1 MDIAQQQIIQLVLD
15 LNATT
20 KGKKMTKREA
30 ARAKVGD
37 TIKILGF
44 SGTMYE
50 SEKKLIGKTGVVEAI
65 FDDGSLAGTWGS
77 LHILPEDDYVVIK
90 E

>member
-1 MDIAQQQIIQLVLD
+1 
-15 LNATT
+15 
-20 KGKKMTKREA
+20 MTNRED

-77 LHILPEDDYVVIK
+77 LHILPEDSYTVIK
-90 E
+90 EG

>member
-1 MDIAQQQIIQLVLD
+1 MR
-15 LNATT
+15 
-20 KGKKMTKREA
+20 MTNRED

>member
-1 MDIAQQQIIQLVLD
+1 MR
-15 LNATT
+15 
-20 KGKKMTKREA
+20 MTNRED

-50 SEKKLIGKTGVVEAI
+50 SEKKLIGKIGVVESI

>member
-1 MDIAQQQIIQLVLD
+1 MR
-15 LNATT
+15 
-20 KGKKMTKREA
+20 MTKREA

-50 SEKKLIGKTGVVEAI
+50 SEKKLIGKTGVVESI
-65 FDDGSLAGTWGS
+65 FDDDSLAGTWGS
-77 LHILPEDDYVVIK
+77 LHILPDDDYVVIK

>member
-1 MDIAQQQIIQLVLD
+1 MR
-15 LNATT
+15 
-20 KGKKMTKREA
+20 MTNRED

-50 SEKKLIGKTGVVEAI
+50 SEKKLISQTGFVESI

-77 LHILPEDDYVVIK
+77 LHILPDDDYVVIK

>member
-1 MDIAQQQIIQLVLD
+1 MR
-15 LNATT
+15 
-20 KGKKMTKREA
+20 MTNRED

-50 SEKKLIGKTGVVEAI
+50 SEKKLIGKIGVVEAI

-77 LHILPEDDYVVIK
+77 LHILPEDEYVVIK
-90 E
+90 K

>member
-1 MDIAQQQIIQLVLD
+1 MRI
-15 LNATT
+15 N
-20 KGKKMTKREA
+20 MTSRKD

-50 SEKKLIGKTGVVEAI
+50 SEKKLIGKTGVVKHI
-65 FDDGSLAGTWGS
+65 WDDGSLDGTWGS
-77 LHILPEDDYVVIK
+77 LNILPEDDYVVIK
-90 E
+90 EG

>member
-1 MDIAQQQIIQLVLD
+1 MR
-15 LNATT
+15 
-20 KGKKMTKREA
+20 MTNRED
-30 ARAKVGD
+30 ARTKVGD
-37 TIKILGF
+37 TIKILDF

-77 LHILPEDDYVVIK
+77 LHILPEDDYAVIK

>member
-1 MDIAQQQIIQLVLD
+1 M
-15 LNATT
+15 
-20 KGKKMTKREA
+20 GMTNRED

-50 SEKKLIGKTGVVEAI
+50 SEKKLLGKIGVVESI

-77 LHILPEDDYVVIK
+77 LHILPEDDYAVIK

>member
-1 MDIAQQQIIQLVLD
+1 MR
-15 LNATT
+15 
-20 KGKKMTKREA
+20 MTNRED

-50 SEKKLIGKTGVVEAI
+50 SEKKLLGQTGLVESI
-65 FDDGSLAGTWGS
+65 FDDSSLAGTWGS
-77 LHILPEDDYVVIK
+77 LHILSEDDYAVIK
-90 E
+90 EQ

>member
-1 MDIAQQQIIQLVLD
+1 
-15 LNATT
+15 
-20 KGKKMTKREA
+20 MTSRED

-77 LHILPEDDYVVIK
+77 LHILPEDDYFVIK
-90 E
+90 EG

>member
-1 MDIAQQQIIQLVLD
+1 MR
-15 LNATT
+15 
-20 KGKKMTKREA
+20 MTNRED

-50 SEKKLIGKTGVVEAI
+50 SEKKLIGKIGVVESI

-77 LHILPEDDYVVIK
+77 LHILPEDDYVVI
-90 E
+90 

>member
-1 MDIAQQQIIQLVLD
+1 MR
-15 LNATT
+15 
-20 KGKKMTKREA
+20 MTNRED

-37 TIKILGF
+37 AIKILGF

-50 SEKKLIGKTGVVEAI
+50 SEKKLIGKTGVESI

-77 LHILPEDDYVVIK
+77 LHILPDDEYVVIK

>member
-1 MDIAQQQIIQLVLD
+1 
-15 LNATT
+15 
-20 KGKKMTKREA
+20 MTNRKD
-30 ARAKVGD
+30 AKAKIGD

-90 E
+90 EG

>member
-1 MDIAQQQIIQLVLD
+1 MR
-15 LNATT
+15 
-20 KGKKMTKREA
+20 MTNRED

-50 SEKKLIGKTGVVEAI
+50 SEKKLIGKTGVVELI

-77 LHILPEDDYVVIK
+77 LHILPDDDYVVIK
-90 E
+90 

>member
-1 MDIAQQQIIQLVLD
+1 MR
-15 LNATT
+15 
-20 KGKKMTKREA
+20 MTNRED

-44 SGTMYE
+44 SGTTYE

-77 LHILPEDDYVVIK
+77 LHILPEDDYAVIK

>member
-1 MDIAQQQIIQLVLD
+1 
-15 LNATT
+15 
-20 KGKKMTKREA
+20 MTSRKD

-77 LHILPEDDYVVIK
+77 LHILPEDHYTVI
-90 E
+90 

>member
-1 MDIAQQQIIQLVLD
+1 
-15 LNATT
+15 
-20 KGKKMTKREA
+20 MTSRKDA
-30 ARAKVGD
+30 KAKVGD

-77 LHILPEDDYVVIK
+77 LHILPEDYYTVI
-90 E
+90 

>member
-1 MDIAQQQIIQLVLD
+1 MR
-15 LNATT
+15 
-20 KGKKMTKREA
+20 MTNRED

-90 E
+90 

>member
-1 MDIAQQQIIQLVLD
+1 
-15 LNATT
+15 
-20 KGKKMTKREA
+20 MTNRED

-37 TIKILGF
+37 NIKILGF

-50 SEKKLIGKTGVVEAI
+50 SEKKLIDKTGVVESI
-65 FDDGSLAGTWGS
+65 FDDGSLAGTWSS
-77 LHILPEDDYVVIK
+77 LHILPDDEYVVIK

>member
-1 MDIAQQQIIQLVLD
+1 MR
-15 LNATT
+15 
-20 KGKKMTKREA
+20 MTNRED

-50 SEKKLIGKTGVVEAI
+50 SEKKLIGKIGVVESI

-90 E
+90 

>member
-1 MDIAQQQIIQLVLD
+1 MR
-15 LNATT
+15 
-20 KGKKMTKREA
+20 MTNRED

-37 TIKILGF
+37 TIKILDF

>member
-1 MDIAQQQIIQLVLD
+1 MR
-15 LNATT
+15 
-20 KGKKMTKREA
+20 MTNRED

-50 SEKKLIGKTGVVEAI
+50 SEKKLIGKIGVVESI

-77 LHILPEDDYVVIK
+77 LHILPDDDYVVI
-90 E
+90 

>member
-1 MDIAQQQIIQLVLD
+1 MR
-15 LNATT
+15 
-20 KGKKMTKREA
+20 MTNRED

-37 TIKILGF
+37 TIKIIGF

-50 SEKKLIGKTGVVEAI
+50 SEKKLIGNIGVVESV

-77 LHILPEDDYVVIK
+77 LHILPEDDYLVIK
-90 E
+90 

>member
-1 MDIAQQQIIQLVLD
+1 MR
-15 LNATT
+15 
-20 KGKKMTKREA
+20 MTNRED

-50 SEKKLIGKTGVVEAI
+50 SEKKLLGKIGVVESI

-77 LHILPEDDYVVIK
+77 LHILPEDNYAVIK

>member
-1 MDIAQQQIIQLVLD
+1 MR
-15 LNATT
+15 
-20 KGKKMTKREA
+20 MTNRED

-50 SEKKLIGKTGVVEAI
+50 SEKKLIDKTGVVESV

-77 LHILPEDDYVVIK
+77 LHILPEDEYVVIK
-90 E
+90 K

>member
-1 MDIAQQQIIQLVLD
+1 
-15 LNATT
+15 
-20 KGKKMTKREA
+20 MTSRKD

-50 SEKKLIGKTGVVEAI
+50 SEKKLIGKIGRAHV
-65 FDDGSLAGTWGS
+65 
-77 LHILPEDDYVVIK
+77 
-90 E
+90 

>member
-1 MDIAQQQIIQLVLD
+1 MR
-15 LNATT
+15 
-20 KGKKMTKREA
+20 MTKREA

-44 SGTMYE
+44 AGTMYE
-50 SEKKLIGKTGVVEAI
+50 SEKKLIGKTGVVGTI
-65 FDDGSLAGTWGS
+65 FDDGSLAGTWGY

>member
-1 MDIAQQQIIQLVLD
+1 M
-15 LNATT
+15 
-20 KGKKMTKREA
+20 GMTNRED

-50 SEKKLIGKTGVVEAI
+50 SEKKLLGKTGVVESI